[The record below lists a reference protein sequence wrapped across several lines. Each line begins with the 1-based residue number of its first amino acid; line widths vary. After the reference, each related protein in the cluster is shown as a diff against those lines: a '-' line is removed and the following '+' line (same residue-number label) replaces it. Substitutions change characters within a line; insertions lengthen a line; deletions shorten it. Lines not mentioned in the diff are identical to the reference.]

1 MLIGARTSIFALA
14 LLGGMFSAV
23 NHAAI
28 FPRQHWY
35 LEQDT
40 FDQGSAR
47 PSVLTVRSSAPVA
60 VTAGH
65 SVLVELKFHVGNGY
79 HVNSNKPR
87 ADYLIPTTLSLAA
100 PAKLKIE
107 KITYPAGADITLP
120 FDSTDKLNVYSGEFA
135 VAASLNAS
143 PTLTPGAYSVNGEIR
158 YQACNDN
165 SCFPPKKMPVQF
177 EVVVSARSKHSSA
190 R

>member
-1 MLIGARTSIFALA
+1 MLTRKPTSVFALG
-14 LLGGMFSAV
+14 LLAAILSTV

-28 FPRQHWY
+28 FPRP
-35 LEQDT
+35 LSCVALDISS
-40 FDQGSAR
+40 DGPAR
-47 PSVLTVRSSAPVA
+47 QSVFTVLPAGPVA

-65 SVLVELKFHVGNGY
+65 SVLVELKFRVGNGY

-100 PAKLKIE
+100 SSPLKIE
-107 KITYPAGADITLP
+107 KIVYPAGSDITLP
-120 FDSTDKLNVYSGEFA
+120 FDPTDKLNVYSGEFA
-135 VAASLNAS
+135 VTARLNAS
-143 PTLTPGAYSVNGEIR
+143 PTLAPGSYQVKGEIR

-165 SCFPPKKMPVQF
+165 SCFPPKKMPLQF
-177 EVVVSARSKHSSA
+177 EVVVSARSKRIRA